1 MRPASPKREQSRAEE
16 VANSVSHGIG
26 LGAAMVGVPIL
37 IVDTARRAD
46 AALIVG
52 VSVFCATVLILYLAS
67 AIYHALP
74 AGQVK
79 RVFRVLDHS
88 SIFLLIAGTYAP
100 FTLGVLRGP
109 WGWTLFGVLWG
120 LAIVGVMSKI
130 IGGTSHPILSTALY
144 LVMGWLVVV
153 AVDPLV
159 TRMPLAG
166 LLWLLAGG
174 GCYTAGVVFFA
185 LDSRLRY
192 GHLIWHLFVLSGTV
206 CHYLAV
212 LWYAT

>member
-16 VANSVSHGIG
+16 MANSVSHGVG
-26 LGAAMVGVPIL
+26 LGAALVGVPIL

-46 AALIVG
+46 AALMVG

-74 AGQVK
+74 AGQLK

-130 IGGTSHPILSTALY
+130 FGRTSHPILSTALY

-153 AVDPLV
+153 AVGPLV
-159 TRMPLAG
+159 ARMPLAG

-174 GCYTAGVVFFA
+174 GCYTAGVAFFA
-185 LDSRLRY
+185 LDARLRY
-192 GHLIWHLFVLSGTV
+192 GHLIWHLFVMSGTV

-212 LWYAT
+212 LWYAA